1 MRPRPR
7 SGRASGVS
15 RDRDPALADTG
26 LAYDQAV
33 PGTIV
38 VGVDGS
44 APSLAALRWAADEA
58 KLRDARLVAMHAWVF
73 VPPAPLAEPGL
84 APIPAVD
91 LAGQLEAQRD
101 AAEAEFEAAMT
112 EAFPAPPSV
121 EVERKL
127 VEEDPAGAL
136 EKEATRAD
144 LVVVGSRGRSGI
156 AAALLGSVSRH
167 VVDHAAC
174 PVVVVKGTPS

>member
-1 MRPRPR
+1 M
-7 SGRASGVS
+7 
-15 RDRDPALADTG
+15 
-26 LAYDQAV
+26 

-58 KLRDARLVAMHAWVF
+58 KLRDARLVAVHAWVF
-73 VPPAPLAEPGL
+73 IPPAPLAEPGL

-91 LAGQLEAQRD
+91 LPAQLEALRD
-101 AAEAEFEAAMT
+101 AAEAEPGTAIED
-112 EAFPAPPSV
+112 AFPEAPLV
-121 EVERKL
+121 EAERKL
-127 VEEDPAGAL
+127 TEDDPGEAL
-136 EKEATRAD
+136 EKESKTAD

-174 PVVVVKGTPS
+174 